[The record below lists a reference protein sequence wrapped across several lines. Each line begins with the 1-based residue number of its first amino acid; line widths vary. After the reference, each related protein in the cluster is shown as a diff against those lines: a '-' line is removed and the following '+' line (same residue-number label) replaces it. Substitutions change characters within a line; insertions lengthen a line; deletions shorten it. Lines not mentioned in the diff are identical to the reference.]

1 MLDSVTNTNKLLAK
15 RLKMNPGDLVFI
27 WPEWPDEY
35 ATRIGV
41 VRDVYTDRVCLIRL
55 QYDERGMRRN
65 SPQFF
70 RVDAFGLWVP
80 ISNYIVI
87 PRPDGV
93 PTANYITRPD
103 VRHPDEPP
111 PERHG
116 SCRPIPEIKPGD
128 IVFRRSSASGLAS
141 LGVVRRVHGDVAIVA
156 WLVYDDS
163 RDRPEFHSCEEAG
176 CLLLDR
182 EDYAVILRPDAP
194 HGGEEEAED

>member
-1 MLDSVTNTNKLLAK
+1 MLDSMTNTNKLLAK
-15 RLKMNPGDLVFI
+15 RQQMKPGDLVFI

-87 PRPDGV
+87 PRPGV
-93 PTANYITRPD
+93 IQR
-103 VRHPDEPP
+103 PDEP
-111 PERHG
+111 ERHASG
-116 SCRPIPEIKPGD
+116 EAIPKIKPGD

-163 RDRPEFHSCEEAG
+163 GDRPEFHSCEEAG

-194 HGGEEEAED
+194 YADEECEEEDD